1 MIRRPPRS
9 TRTDPLF
16 PNTTLFRTSL
26 DELKGKKI
34 RGPGAIG
41 RMATAVG
48 AVPVNVTITESYEG
62 LQRGQIDCTF
72 GAAGWLDT
80 YSFGDVAKYVTMI
93 SIGGAFGGPML
104 NIMLCQ
110 RELPTP
116 APTKGLLLLPTTGGR
131 WGAIRVYL

>member
-62 LQRGQIDCTF
+62 MQRGQIDCTF

-93 SIGGAFGGPML
+93 SIGDAFGRAIL
-104 NIMLCQ
+104 NLEPRT
-110 RELPTP
+110 REAHNPREPTIP
-116 APTKGLLLLPTTGGR
+116 PVRAPLGR
-131 WGAIRVYL
+131 GRDVIG